1 MKVAHILQTLDK
13 ISKGRCATSV
23 ADFSDK
29 EKNFVVTKSSNIPG
43 KAVTEIPG
51 LVYGDLNM
59 KVKKVAIAMTLTECS
74 IELAGQNNVDVII
87 AHHPIADG
95 SSCGGVLLKNYLDL
109 YNIAV
114 FELHEA
120 FHGLHPGIPWIH
132 GHKVVWSDINY
143 DNIHG
148 NVVYVGETLE
158 NVNTLQDILIR
169 INTLMGTYK
178 ESCFES
184 YILHM
189 LREYKNCKSIYDTSI
204 SVQGEILV
212 GNKDSKVNKLI
223 HVFPHTGFTTKHLE
237 QLVKD
242 FPDVDTLLV
251 SISRVYDGN
260 PLIDKAKELGLN
272 LICGNSHTMEIYE
285 NGIPLARAIKDYLPE
300 LEVVIFREI
309 VTSIPLDCVS
319 TNAMRKYGK
328 QMANKYLREDSYN

>member
-1 MKVAHILQTLDK
+1 M
-13 ISKGRCATSV
+13 
-23 ADFSDK
+23 
-29 EKNFVVTKSSNIPG
+29 
-43 KAVTEIPG
+43 
-51 LVYGDLNM
+51 
-59 KVKKVAIAMTLTECS
+59 
-74 IELAGQNNVDVII
+74 
-87 AHHPIADG
+87 
-95 SSCGGVLLKNYLDL
+95 LLKNYLDL

-319 TNAMRKYGK
+319 TNSMRKYGK